1 MKLFLTLTGI
11 FLFIISSSLK
21 AKEYKSVHEF
31 TINVDEKYLYTS
43 PLVLDDIINNV
54 QSEFTDKF
62 PDFDHFKNSMEVL
75 KGQKYKIEYIVEVKD
90 PYSTNNI
97 TITADNLKDFPQ
109 WKDAK
114 LNEETI
120 DSICASS
127 EIEYSAL
134 WSKPVRFKK
143 CIIHSKIKNS
153 IFLEMDGI
161 VANTQVSQLLL
172 FENGKMYIFT
182 LTCSNKCKQWRKVF
196 SNTIHSIKFSD

>member
-1 MKLFLTLTGI
+1 MKFFFTLPCI

-31 TINVDEKYLYTS
+31 TINVNEKYLYTS
-43 PLVLDDIINNV
+43 PIVLDDIINNA

-62 PDFDHFKNSMEVL
+62 PDFDHFKDSMKVL
-75 KGQKYKIEYIVEVKD
+75 EGQEYKVEYIVEVKD

-97 TITADNLKDFPQ
+97 TITSDNLKDFPQ

-120 DSICASS
+120 DTICASS
-127 EIEYSAL
+127 EKEYSAF
-134 WSKPVRFKK
+134 WSKQVRFKK
-143 CIIHSKIKNS
+143 CIIHPKIKNS

-161 VANTQVSQLLL
+161 VANTQIAQLLL
-172 FENGKMYIFT
+172 FENDKMYVFS
-182 LTCSNKCKQWRKVF
+182 LTCANKCKQWKKVF
-196 SNTIHSIKFSD
+196 SSTINSIDFD

>member
-1 MKLFLTLTGI
+1 MKFFLTLTGI
-11 FLFIISSSLK
+11 FLFVISSSLK

-43 PLVLDDIINNV
+43 PIVLDDIINNT

-62 PDFDHFKNSMEVL
+62 PDFDHFKNSMKVL
-75 KGQKYKIEYIVEVKD
+75 KGQEYKVEYIVEVKD
-90 PYSTNNI
+90 PYSSNNI
-97 TITADNLKDFPQ
+97 TITSDNLKDFPQ
-109 WKDAK
+109 WQDAN
-114 LNEETI
+114 LNEESI
-120 DSICASS
+120 DTICASS

-143 CIIHSKIKNS
+143 CIIHPKIKNS

-172 FENGKMYIFT
+172 FENGKMYIFS
-182 LTCSNKCKQWRKVF
+182 LTCSNKCKQWKKVF
-196 SNTIHSIKFSD
+196 SNTVNSIKFN